1 MVNVILISDR
11 YEEASTLKSFW
22 EKEEESPFT
31 LEKIDEEQIREA
43 EGTLG
48 VTLPD
53 TYKKLILEWNGGFT
67 VRNAFPTERPN
78 SWAEDHVQFD
88 HLRGIAKDDGIMNSA
103 QLSDELELP
112 EGLVFISGEEDTWI
126 AMDYRETKEHPPIHY
141 FDLEMEVNF
150 KLADTFDEFVE
161 RLYTADDAMVDIIE
175 IEEEASD
182 LYISK
187 EELELIFERGDLRQ
201 QNLFKMAHYPMEDIE
216 EIAWFFLRMKQCIK
230 QIKDQQVLYETAT
243 AIHSNLLLNPDMP
256 RNNRINQELQ
266 EIAEFLENSGDP
278 NTAFLGEDIHPVKKR

>member
-1 MVNVILISDR
+1 M
-11 YEEASTLKSFW
+11 KSFW

-31 LEKIDEEQIREA
+31 LKKIDEEQIHEA

-48 VTLPD
+48 VILPD

-67 VRNAFPTERPN
+67 VRNAFPTELPN

-88 HLRGIAKDDGIMNSA
+88 HLRGIAKDDGIMNSL
-103 QLSDELELP
+103 QLSDELDLP
-112 EGLVFISGEEDTWI
+112 EGLVIISGEEDTWI

-141 FDLEMEVNF
+141 FDLELEVDF
-150 KLADTFDEFVE
+150 KLADTFDDFIEQ
-161 RLYTADDAMVDIIE
+161 LYTVEDAMIEVVE
-175 IEEEASD
+175 IEEESSD

-187 EELELIFERGDLRQ
+187 KELEQIFERQDLRQ

-216 EIAWFFLRMKQCIK
+216 EIEWFFDRMKQCIK
-230 QIKDQQVLYETAT
+230 QIKDQHVLYKAAT
-243 AIHSNLLLNPDMP
+243 AIHSILLLNPDMP
-256 RNNRINQELQ
+256 RNDSIDQELQ
-266 EIAEFLENSGDP
+266 EMADFLEKSGEP

>member
-1 MVNVILISDR
+1 MN
-11 YEEASTLKSFW
+11 LKSFW

-88 HLRGIAKDDGIMNSA
+88 HLRGIAKDDGIMNSV

-112 EGLVFISGEEDTWI
+112 EGLVFISGEEDIWI

-141 FDLEMEVNF
+141 FDLELEVDF
-150 KLADTFDEFVE
+150 KLADSFDEFVE
-161 RLYTADDAMVDIIE
+161 RLYTADDAMVEVIE

-216 EIAWFFLRMKQCIK
+216 EIEWFFLRMKQCIK

-256 RNNRINQELQ
+256 RNDRINQELQ
-266 EIAEFLENSGDP
+266 EMAEFLENSGDP
-278 NTAFLGEDIHPVKKR
+278 NIAFLGGDIHPVKKR